1 MRSALVADA
10 IRERECEVSGS
21 IAYIVVF
28 LFTFFAACFVV
39 ARCCS
44 LHDPTDPGMF
54 LLLLGLALVWPVTV
68 LLSTAGFILFVI
80 ARLAEILS
88 GRWK

>member
-10 IRERECEVSGS
+10 IRERECEVSGY

-28 LFTFFAACFVV
+28 LFTFFSACFVV
-39 ARCCS
+39 ARCD
-44 LHDPTDPGMF
+44 LYDPTNPETF
-54 LLLLGLALVWPVTV
+54 LMLLGLALVWPVTV
-68 LLSTAGFILFVI
+68 VLSTAGFILFVI

-88 GRWK
+88 GRGK